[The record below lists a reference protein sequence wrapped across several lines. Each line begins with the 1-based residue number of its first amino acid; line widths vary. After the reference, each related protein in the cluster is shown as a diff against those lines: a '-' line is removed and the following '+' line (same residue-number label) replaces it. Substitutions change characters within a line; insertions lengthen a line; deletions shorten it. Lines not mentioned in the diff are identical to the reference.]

1 MLRDSFD
8 EGLSIS
14 EIARQ
19 TGHDRKTI
27 RKYINSETP
36 PMRNKRS
43 RDPGKIA
50 PFKEYIISR
59 LNEHPLSA
67 SRIYR
72 EILEKGFTGKYGIV
86 KNFVREVRPKIEVP
100 AVYRYETKP
109 GVQGQVDLGIKGLPR
124 YADKGYSGA
133 KTQGYDAAMKKSC
146 KRS

>member
-19 TGHDRKTI
+19 TGYDRKTI

-36 PMRNKRS
+36 PMRNKRF

-59 LNEHPLSA
+59 LNEHPLTA
-67 SRIYR
+67 TRIYR
-72 EILEKGFTGKYGIV
+72 EIQEKGFTGKYGIV
-86 KNFVREVRPKIEVP
+86 KNFIREVRPKIEVP

-109 GVQGQVDLGIKGLPR
+109 GVQGQVD
-124 YADKGYSGA
+124 
-133 KTQGYDAAMKKSC
+133 
-146 KRS
+146 

>member
-19 TGHDRKTI
+19 TGYDRNTI

-36 PMRNKRS
+36 PMRNRRS

-59 LNEHPLSA
+59 LNEHPLTA
-67 SRIYR
+67 TRIYR
-72 EILEKGFTGKYGIV
+72 EIQEKGFTGKYGIV
-86 KNFVREVRPKIEVP
+86 KNFIREVRPKIEVP
-100 AVYRYETKP
+100 PDIDMRQSPAFRVKWIGP
-109 GVQGQVDLGIKGLPR
+109 I
-124 YADKGYSGA
+124 AA
-133 KTQGYDAAMKKSC
+133 KSRLTAKSESSIVSRWC
-146 KRS
+146 